1 MSNTKI
7 TIEAI
12 INASVDTVW
21 DGWTKPEHIT
31 KWNFAS
37 DDWHCPRASNDLRAG
52 GKFDTRMEAKDGS
65 FGFDFEGVYD
75 EVIHH
80 RRIAYT
86 IADGRK
92 VVTTFENQNGKTK
105 VITIFEA
112 ETENAIELQQEGW
125 QAILNNFARYAETL
139 QPI

>member
-7 TIEAI
+7 TIEAT

-52 GKFDTRMEAKDGS
+52 GKFNTRMEAKDGS

-112 ETENAIELQQEGW
+112 ETENAIELQQQGW
-125 QAILNNFARYAETL
+125 QAILNNFARYAET
-139 QPI
+139 IN

>member
-7 TIEAI
+7 TIEVT

-52 GKFDTRMEAKDGS
+52 GKFNTRMEAKDGS

-75 EVIHH
+75 EIIHH
-80 RRIAYT
+80 KTIAYT
-86 IADGRK
+86 IADGRQ
-92 VVTTFENQNGKTK
+92 VVTTFENQNGKIK

-112 ETENAIELQQEGW
+112 ETENAIELQQQGW

-139 QPI
+139 